1 MTDGEAIMADQ
12 MRRRFLVTASGA
24 AVSAIAPEALLRL
37 GRAAAAE
44 VGALPR
50 DVGGV
55 AIPDTAIARAAAAM
69 AREACPEH
77 LYNHC
82 IRTFLFGALVARR
95 DRIDY
100 DAEIIFTAAALH
112 DLGLIERYST
122 PRQPFEMDGAD
133 AAKAFLE
140 QHGVKGPRAE
150 IAWNAIAM
158 HTSPLSAHQ
167 VPQVQLVGGGAG
179 VDVYGSGIKTLPA
192 DAVQAILAAFP
203 RHGFR
208 QGFPELLTQLCARKP
223 LAQVGTWTDAYCRAH
238 THGVAFPEIDKNMD
252 RFPFPDA

>member
-1 MTDGEAIMADQ
+1 Q
-12 MRRRFLVTASGA
+12 
-24 AVSAIAPEALLRL
+24 ALLRV

-44 VGALPR
+44 PSAPALPK

-55 AIPDTAIARAAAAM
+55 AIPDTAIARAAAAT
-69 AREACPEH
+69 AKAACPEH

-82 IRTFLFGALVARR
+82 IRTYLFGALVARR
-95 DRIDY
+95 EKIDF
-100 DAEIIFTAAALH
+100 DPEIIFVAAAMH

-133 AAKAFLE
+133 AAKAFLD

-167 VPQVQLVGGGAG
+167 AAQVQLVGGGAG
-179 VDVYGSGIKTLPA
+179 VDVYGSGI
-192 DAVQAILAAFP
+192 
-203 RHGFR
+203 
-208 QGFPELLTQLCARKP
+208 
-223 LAQVGTWTDAYCRAH
+223 
-238 THGVAFPEIDKNMD
+238 
-252 RFPFPDA
+252 

>member
-1 MTDGEAIMADQ
+1 MDG
-12 MRRRFLVTASGA
+12 RRGFLIGASGA
-24 AVSAIAPEALLRL
+24 MAATVSPTALLRL
-37 GRAAAAE
+37 GRAAAAD
-44 VGALPR
+44 GPALPKE
-50 DVGGV
+50 VGGV
-55 AIPDTAIARAAAAM
+55 AIPDTAIAAAAAAM
-69 AREACPEH
+69 AREACPGH

-95 DRIDY
+95 EKIAY
-100 DAEIIFTAAALH
+100 DAEIIFVASAMH

-179 VDVYGSGIKTLPA
+179 VDVYGSGIRTLPA
-192 DAVQAILAAFP
+192 ESVQAILTAFP

-208 QGFPELLTQLCARKP
+208 QGFPELLTKLCERKP

-238 THGVAFPEIDKNMD
+238 THGVTFPEIDKGMD

>member
-1 MTDGEAIMADQ
+1 VGGVA
-12 MRRRFLVTASGA
+12 
-24 AVSAIAPEALLRL
+24 AIAPEALLRL

-44 VGALPR
+44 AAPALPHE
-50 DVGGV
+50 VGGV

-69 AREACPEH
+69 AKAACPEH

-82 IRTFLFGALVARR
+82 IRTYLFGALVARR
-95 DRIDY
+95 EKIAY
-100 DAEIIFTAAALH
+100 DAEIIFTASAMH

-122 PRQPFEMDGAD
+122 KGQPFEMDGAD

-167 VPQVQLVGGGAG
+167 APQVQLVGGGAG
-179 VDVYGSGIKTLPA
+179 VDVYGSGIKQMPQ
-192 DAVQAILAAFP
+192 DAVQAILAAYP

-208 QGFPELLTQLCARKP
+208 EGFPQLLTELCQRKP
-223 LAQVGTWTDAYCRAH
+223 YAQVGTWTDAYCRAH
-238 THGVAFPEIDKNMD
+238 THGVTFPEIDKGMD